1 LKLKIKNNLMKT
13 PLSFLL
19 LFMFL
24 LGFGQT
30 KEDSL
35 FIKKIEKL
43 ISSKQMN
50 EFCKCYSMAPGNYDA
65 TFVYTLKKNKNIP
78 VFIKILVEHKIHYR
92 FYSGEEDRLEFFNVK
107 IYVKNWDKNDYIVE
121 GEQIS
126 RDYKGEI
133 IEKKF
138 LNDYNLDKKEIEK
151 IITQQN
157 KQ

>member
-1 LKLKIKNNLMKT
+1 MKP
-13 PLSFLL
+13 PLSFLF
-19 LFMFL
+19 LFLFL

-43 ISSKQMN
+43 ISSKQIN

-78 VFIKILVEHKIHYR
+78 VLIKILKETHVIY
-92 FYSGEEDRLEFFNVK
+92 FLNTGEKDEYDSFNIK
-107 IYVKNWDKNDYIVE
+107 IYVKNWNKNDYIVE

-138 LNDYNLDKKEIEK
+138 IKNFNLDKKEIEK
-151 IITQQN
+151 II
-157 KQ
+157 KQKQKPQI

>member
-1 LKLKIKNNLMKT
+1 MKT

-19 LFMFL
+19 LFLFL

-78 VFIKILVEHKIHYR
+78 VFIKIYRENKVHYS
-92 FYSGEEDRLEFFNVK
+92 FYTHEEDRFEIFSVK
-107 IYVKNWDKNDYIVE
+107 IYVKNWSKSDYIVE
-121 GEQIS
+121 GEKVS
-126 RDYKGEI
+126 KDYKWKI
-133 IEKKF
+133 IERIQF
-138 LNDYNLDKKEIEK
+138 NEIDLDKREIEK
-151 IITQQN
+151 IIKE
-157 KQ
+157 KQKPQI